1 MFVGGADIYV
11 KVRRQLD
18 ILYLLHLETVVMNIG
33 LILYKHSFYGS
44 TRQQNKT
51 K

>member
-1 MFVGGADIYV
+1 MFVGGTDIYV
-11 KVRRQLD
+11 KLMRQLD
-18 ILYLLHLETVVMNIG
+18 ILYLLHLGTVVMNIR

-44 TRQQNKT
+44 THQQNKT